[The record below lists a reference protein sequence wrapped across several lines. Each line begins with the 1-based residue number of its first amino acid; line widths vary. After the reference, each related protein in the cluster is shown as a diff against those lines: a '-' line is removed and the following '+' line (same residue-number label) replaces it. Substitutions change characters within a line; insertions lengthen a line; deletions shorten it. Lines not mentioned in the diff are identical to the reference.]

1 MVVENR
7 YEKMGESLYRI
18 NEDATNIILC
28 LDGNH
33 TFDEIAEIMCDQD
46 INLINDAKTSLSEF

>member
-1 MVVENR
+1 MD
-7 YEKMGESLYRI
+7 ESLYRI